1 MPAQP
6 IRRGS
11 YEGLIPRPLH
21 VAPGD
26 GEFLLTEVT
35 TLVIVEGASADGA
48 AELLQGYLG
57 PATGVDLP
65 LEHAGSSGAIEDAIV
80 FTSDGASGLGPEGY
94 EIRIE
99 AERVEVVAEQAA
111 GFGWA
116 VQTLRQ
122 LLPPGI
128 EGGEEQS
135 GTWAL
140 PAGSIRDAPRFE
152 WRGAMLDVARH
163 FFSADDVKSV
173 VDLLASYKLNRL
185 HLHLSDDQGWRIEIA
200 AHPELT
206 EIGARTEVGGGPGG
220 FYSQDDYRDIV
231 DYAAERGVVVVP
243 EIDMPGHTN
252 AALVSIPELN
262 CDGVAPEPY
271 TGMSV
276 GFSSLCI
283 GKEETYE
290 FVDAV
295 VGELAALTPGP
306 YIHIGGDEADATAP
320 ADYREFVERAV
331 AIVRAHGKTPVG
343 WDDIAQAEIGHD
355 AVVQHWRSEDNA
367 RVAASRGAG
376 VVMSPAPRAYLDM
389 KYDDSS
395 PIGNTWAG
403 HIDTRTAYELD
414 PATHVPDLPA
424 DAVLGVEAPLW
435 TEFVTTRDEI
445 ELMMLPRLAGYAELG
460 WSPPDDLSWEEY
472 RHRLATHADR
482 WTAAGRSFTADPGV
496 PWPAG

>member
-11 YEGLIPRPLH
+11 YESLIPHPLD

-26 GEFLLTEVT
+26 GEFLLTEAT
-35 TLVIVEGASADGA
+35 TLVILEEASADDA

-57 PATGVDLP
+57 PATGLNLP
-65 LEHAGSSGAIEDAIV
+65 LEHGGSSAATGGAIV
-80 FTSDGASGLGPEGY
+80 FTSDGASGLGPEEY
-94 EIRIE
+94 EVRIE
-99 AERVEVVAEQAA
+99 AERVEIVAAEPA
-111 GFGWA
+111 GFRWA

-122 LLPPGI
+122 LLPPQI
-128 EGGEEQS
+128 EGDEEQP

-163 FFSADDVKSV
+163 FFPVEDVKSV
-173 VDLLASYKLNRL
+173 VDLLASYKMNRL

-206 EIGARTEVGGGPGG
+206 DIGARTEVGGGPGG
-220 FYSQDDYRDIV
+220 FYTPDEYREIV
-231 DYAAERGVVVVP
+231 AYAAQRGVIVVP

-252 AALVSIPELN
+252 AALVSIPALN
-262 CDGVAPEPY
+262 CDGVVPEPY

-283 GKEETYE
+283 GKDETYE
-290 FVDAV
+290 FVDAI

-320 ADYREFVERAV
+320 ADYRRFIERA
-331 AIVRAHGKTPVG
+331 AGIVRSHGKTPVG
-343 WDDIAQAEIGHD
+343 WDEIAQAEIGHD

-367 RVAASRGAG
+367 RAAASKGAG

-389 KYDDSS
+389 KYDESS

-403 HIDTRTAYELD
+403 HIDTETAYAWD
-414 PATHVPDLPA
+414 PATHVPDLPTE
-424 DAVLGVEAPLW
+424 AVVGVEAPLW

-445 ELMMLPRLAGYAELG
+445 ELMMLPRLPGYAELG
-460 WSPPDDLSWEEY
+460 WSAPGDVSWDEY
-472 RHRLATHADR
+472 RHRLARHADR
-482 WTAAGRSFTADPGV
+482 WTAAGRTFTADPGV